1 MKYLIVLAIL
11 LFAPAALAA
20 VPPAPKASKETA
32 LDPVAAAPAPKRKAF
47 RLLVMPIRYTPPYG
61 NTLALEAYNT
71 TLPKVGDAQQAA
83 MLKQVVDWWSAQTYG
98 TVRIDVTV
106 TPLIDMGVAAP
117 GCDWWKIL
125 SDGKSGAK
133 AAGFDVDA
141 YPRLMLV
148 TTYSCWQSHW
158 VTAGPYMFSW
168 NTYPDAPGKAAHEIG
183 HSLGLEHSAG
193 LDSSV
198 YSNGNTQMGVIYP
211 TLTRLNAYEKYKLGA
226 LTPRPCAAATLASLD
241 QVADAIRC
249 DDVWIEYRGDT
260 QEALVHQVVRV
271 PSAYGDADN
280 QLVARLTAGQ
290 SWRDRSVLLV
300 HHLGGGRLVVQP
312 PR

>member
-1 MKYLIVLAIL
+1 MKYLLLFAVL

-20 VPPAPKASKETA
+20 VAPAPKASKETA
-32 LDPVAAAPAPKRKAF
+32 LDPVAAVPAAKRKAF
-47 RLLVMPIRYTPPYG
+47 RLLVIPIRYTPPYG
-61 NTLALEAYNT
+61 NALALEAYNA
-71 TLPKVGDAQQAA
+71 TLPKVGEAQQAA
-83 MLKQVVDWWSAQTYG
+83 LLKPVVEWWRAQTYG
-98 TVRIDVTV
+98 AVRIDVTV
-106 TPLIDMGVAAP
+106 TPLIDAGVLAP
-117 GCDWWKIL
+117 GCDWWKML
-125 SDGKSGAK
+125 ADGKTGAK

-141 YPRLMLV
+141 YPRLMVV

-158 VTAGPYMFSW
+158 ITAGPYMFSW
-168 NTYPDAPGKAAHEIG
+168 NIYPDAPGKAAHEIG
-183 HSLGLEHSAG
+183 HALGLEHSAG

-198 YSNGNTQMGVIYP
+198 YSNGNTQMGVIYA

-226 LTPRPCAAATLASLD
+226 LTPRACADATLGSLD
-241 QVADAIRC
+241 QVADAMRC

-271 PSAYGDADN
+271 PSAFGDADN

-290 SWRDRSVLLV
+290 SWRDRSVLV
-300 HHLGGGRLVVQP
+300 VQHLGGGRLVVQP